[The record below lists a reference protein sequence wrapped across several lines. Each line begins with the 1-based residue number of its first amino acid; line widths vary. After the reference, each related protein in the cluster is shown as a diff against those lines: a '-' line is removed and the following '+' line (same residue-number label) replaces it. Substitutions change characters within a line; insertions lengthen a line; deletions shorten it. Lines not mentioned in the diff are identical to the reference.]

1 MCLMRRCVVKPY
13 SSTGS
18 PDCSGN
24 RGTPVSSP
32 GPSSEAPVLVIGY
45 GNDLRGDDGLGLVVA
60 DQLKTIIDCPTV
72 HILAAHQLTFDLAE
86 LISRARSLIL
96 IDAAHGPVP
105 GQIACQPITPQPDAT
120 YTMLHHMEAD
130 ALLAC
135 TLALY
140 ETAPPATLW
149 TVTGAAF
156 DYDTTLS
163 PQVQAALPTFLTQLT
178 QTIQAQCTA

>member
-1 MCLMRRCVVKPY
+1 MVKPY
-13 SSTGS
+13 PSTGS

-32 GPSSEAPVLVIGY
+32 GPSSVAPGDGAVLVIGY

-96 IDAAHGPVP
+96 IDAAH
-105 GQIACQPITPQPDAT
+105 
-120 YTMLHHMEAD
+120 TMLHHMEAD

-140 ETAPPATLW
+140 GTAPPATLW

-178 QTIQAQCTA
+178 QTIQEHCTA